1 MALSAQEREQAV
13 EWIRDLFATDLTKV
27 LLSVL
32 IILSVLPFRWAQDYS
47 VVFFGIFAVELA
59 LRGLVFFHDLRHR
72 AMSKVEL
79 VFLIFDVLAT
89 LSFLPMEALWGE
101 IRFLRLFRLS
111 RMLLLLNY
119 WGPIVREVWMILA
132 KRERRY
138 QLSFFAAAVLILS
151 FTSAVLLAHFETKG
165 VDINGDG
172 DPTNDDRSFVA
183 LLWWAFRQIESADN
197 LVRDPNA
204 SLAFVFSIFLTLS
217 GLFLFSFLVG
227 IGTSVVEELVAV
239 SKERRIGMRK
249 HSVICNI
256 SPHSEVL
263 LQELVA
269 YYSKSFRAARIITLG
284 PAENRYDYMHEGA
297 LQKIRY
303 RQGQAMSRHDLVKV
317 DVDRATRVILLG
329 RRDDP
334 HSDSEIVSQ
343 ILSVREVNPRC
354 PIYAE
359 IFAAAN
365 VEAALHAGGQQL
377 VPVMANRL
385 VGHYLANIIVFP
397 GVERV
402 YDDLLTSEGDEIYT
416 CVYDEGAMAG
426 RKPPSGAL
434 LPFGEL
440 LERAHR
446 ALGVI
451 LLGHLLVDDTS
462 PTGFCAALVPGCAAP
477 HGTAH
482 GPVAEVSQLRGFFGV
497 AASFEELRG
506 FVESLPDVTT
516 HTEEHSAETV
526 PRFGACPEASS
537 IQRFVICGFH
547 DGLIDFCEAL
557 ILFSRVPALVIMV
570 TDADAAVRV
579 AQAFVEQLR
588 GEQDSLEQHVAF
600 RPRPDVVGQ
609 LQYDL
614 PGGGVGQLT
623 VAAADWSDERVLCE
637 HLASGHRLAA
647 TDGLLLTYTPGEDDP
662 DARTSLALLKLMHL
676 AEERSPLLRPE
687 LRVFCEVQS
696 TEKAALFARRFSR
709 TAAGGCPV
717 VSVVAADKVRNSFLA
732 QAVFVPGSVGIYRE
746 LLNDRGLSLCKLL
759 PAQTPDASAPLTFG
773 QLLSVLYERDGMLL
787 VAVELQDL
795 PAGEMTD
802 APRHRQVVVNPRVH
816 SPRYRF
822 TAGQLVSI
830 FAIADFSV
838 MEKAQRCSLC
848 FRGSSAAD
856 APRPV
861 T

>member
-1 MALSAQEREQAV
+1 MALSEQEREQVV
-13 EWIRDLFATDLTKV
+13 ESVRDLFAADLTKV

-32 IILSVLPFRWAQDYS
+32 IIISVLPFRWAQDYS
-47 VVFFGIFAVELA
+47 VVFFGIFAVEIA
-59 LRGLVFFHDLRHR
+59 LRGFVFLHDLRR
-72 AMSKVEL
+72 RSMNKVEL
-79 VFLIFDVLAT
+79 IFLIFDVMAT

-151 FTSAVLLAHFETKG
+151 FTSAVLLSHFESKG

-172 DPTNDDRSFVA
+172 DPTNDDRSFGA
-183 LLWWAFRQIESADN
+183 LLWWAFRQIESGDN
-197 LVRDPNA
+197 LLRDPNA
-204 SLAFVFSIFLTLS
+204 SLAFVFSIFLTLA

-249 HSVICNI
+249 HSVICNL

-269 YYSKSFRAARIITLG
+269 YYSKSFRSAHIIALG
-284 PAENRYDYMHEGA
+284 LAENRYDYMHEER
-297 LQKIRY
+297 LRKIRY
-303 RQGQAMSRHDLVKV
+303 RQGQAMSQHDLIKV
-317 DVDRATRVILLG
+317 DADRATRVILLG
-329 RRDDP
+329 HRDDP
-334 HSDSEIVSQ
+334 QSDSEIVSQ
-343 ILSVREVNPRC
+343 ILSVREVNSRC
-354 PIYAE
+354 SIYAE

-365 VEAALHAGGQQL
+365 VEAALHAGGQRL
-377 VPVMANRL
+377 IPVLANRL
-385 VGHYLANIIVFP
+385 VGHYVANLIVFP

-402 YDDLLTSEGDEIYT
+402 YDDLLTSSGDEIYT
-416 CVYDEGAMAG
+416 CVYDEGAMTG

-451 LLGHLLVDDTS
+451 LLGHLLADETS
-462 PTGFCAALVPGCAAP
+462 PTGFCAAFVPGCTP
-477 HGTAH
+477 PPGRTAY
-482 GPVAEVSQLRGFFGV
+482 GPIAEVSRLRGFFGI

-506 FVESLPDVTT
+506 LVESLPDITT
-516 HTEEHSAETV
+516 HTEEHVTESV
-526 PRFGACPEASS
+526 PRFAGCPAASS

-547 DGLIDFCEAL
+547 DGVIDFCEAL

-570 TDADAAVRV
+570 TDADAAARIT
-579 AQAFVEQLR
+579 QAFVDQVRTDDQE
-588 GEQDSLEQHVAF
+588 DLEGHVAF
-600 RPRPDVVGQ
+600 RQRPDVVGQ
-609 LQYDL
+609 LEYDV
-614 PGGGVGQLT
+614 PGAGVGQLT
-623 VAAADWSDERVLCE
+623 IAAADWSDERVLCE
-637 HLASGHRLAA
+637 HAASGHRLAE
-647 TDGLLLTYTPGEDDP
+647 TDGLLLTYTPGEADP

-676 AEERSPLLRPE
+676 VERRSPFVHPE
-687 LRVFCEVQS
+687 LRVFCEIQS
-696 TEKAALFARRFSR
+696 TEKADLFARRFSR
-709 TAAGGCPV
+709 TAVGGCPT
-717 VSVVAADKVRNSFLA
+717 VSVVASDKIRNSFLA
-732 QAVFVPGSVGIYRE
+732 QSVFVPGSVSIYRE

-759 PAQTPDASAPLTFG
+759 PAPGVDASTPLTFG
-773 QLLSVLYERDGMLL
+773 QLLSVLYERDGMLV
-787 VAVELQDL
+787 VAVELQETEGADVL
-795 PAGEMTD
+795 S
-802 APRHRQVVVNPRVH
+802 HRRLVVNPRVH
-816 SPRYRF
+816 SPSYRF

-830 FAIADFSV
+830 FAIADFAAIGRSR
-838 MEKAQRCSLC
+838 RCARCL
-848 FRGSSAAD
+848 RTAGD
-856 APRPV
+856 P